1 MIKMPLVLHLF
12 ILFLVFSNGIYA
24 QLPQEIVAER
34 ENWEEFLKTS
44 EVIDSRH
51 MTSREAVTNPW
62 KLTLRKDDVTKY
74 ALWKDAKGLMSG
86 FVEGWRWEIAA
97 YRLDK
102 FLGMNLIPPTVEKRL
117 GGDRGSCQLWVETW
131 MDAKTKQEKGIS
143 VPSDKRDKY
152 NKMIYLMWAFDNLI
166 ANEDRHQGNIIID
179 KDWRLIAIDHSRSF
193 RTSKKFV
200 KQLINCEKS
209 QGGPRIVKFLPRSF
223 VEKLKTLNF
232 ENIRETVGEYVKDK
246 EIDAILIR
254 RDMIIQEIEKRVKR
268 YGARRILYE
277 TEQ

>member
-1 MIKMPLVLHLF
+1 
-12 ILFLVFSNGIYA
+12 
-24 QLPQEIVAER
+24 
-34 ENWEEFLKTS
+34 
-44 EVIDSRH
+44 
-51 MTSREAVTNPW
+51 
-62 KLTLRKDDVTKY
+62 
-74 ALWKDAKGLMSG
+74 
-86 FVEGWRWEIAA
+86 
-97 YRLDK
+97 
-102 FLGMNLIPPTVEKRL
+102 
-117 GGDRGSCQLWVETW
+117 
-131 MDAKTKQEKGIS
+131 
-143 VPSDKRDKY
+143 
-152 NKMIYLMWAFDNLI
+152 MWAFDNLI

>member
-1 MIKMPLVLHLF
+1 MAKKPLVLHLF
-12 ILFLVFSNGIYA
+12 ILFLGFSTGVYA
-24 QLPQEIVAER
+24 QLPPEIVAER

-62 KLTLRKDDVTKY
+62 QLTLRKDDVTKY
-74 ALWKDAKGLMSG
+74 ALWKDAKGLMKG

-117 GGDRGSCQLWVETW
+117 RGDRGSCQLWIDTW
-131 MDAKTKQEKGIS
+131 MDAKTKQEKGIG
-143 VPSDKRDKY
+143 VPSDKKDKY

-166 ANEDRHQGNIIID
+166 ANEDRHSGNIIID
-179 KDWRLIAIDHSRSF
+179 EDWRLIAIDHSRSF
-193 RTSKKFV
+193 RASKKFV

-209 QGGPRIVKFLPRSF
+209 PGGPRIVKWLPRSF

-232 ENIRETVGEYVKDK
+232 EIIREVVGDYVKDK
-246 EIDAILIR
+246 EIDAVLIR
-254 RDMIIQEIEKRVKR
+254 RDMIIQEIERRVKR

>member
-1 MIKMPLVLHLF
+1 MTKKPFVLYLF
-12 ILFLVFSNGIYA
+12 ILFFVFSNGIYA
-24 QLPQEIVAER
+24 QLPPEIVSER
-34 ENWEEFLKTS
+34 ENWEEFLKAS
-44 EVIDSRH
+44 EIIDSRH
-51 MTSREAVTNPW
+51 MSSREAVTNPW
-62 KLTLRKDDVTKY
+62 QLTLRKDDITNH

-86 FVEGWRWEIAA
+86 FVEGWQWEIAA

-102 FLGMNLIPPTVEKRL
+102 LLGANIIPPTVEKRL
-117 GGDRGSCQLWVETW
+117 RGDRGSCQLWVETW
-131 MDAKTKQEKGIS
+131 MDAKTKQKKGIR
-143 VPSDKRDKY
+143 VPKDKLDKY
-152 NKMIYLMWAFDNLI
+152 NKMMYLMWAFDNLI

-209 QGGPRIVKFLPRSF
+209 KGGPRIVKFLPRSF

-232 ENIRETVGEYVKDK
+232 EIIREAVGEYITDK
-246 EIDAILIR
+246 EIDAVLIR

-277 TEQ
+277 IKQ